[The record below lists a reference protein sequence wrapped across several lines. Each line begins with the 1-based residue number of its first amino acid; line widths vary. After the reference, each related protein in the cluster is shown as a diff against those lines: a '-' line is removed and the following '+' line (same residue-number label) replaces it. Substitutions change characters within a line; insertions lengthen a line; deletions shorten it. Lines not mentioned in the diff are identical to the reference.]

1 MLSLYSHAG
10 GEDVSLL
17 LILDLDN
24 RKDEWS
30 ASRPVAFY
38 PWEWTSGTYY
48 VGGWLGLRACVYA
61 EARKILF
68 ASAGD
73 RTPVV
78 KYVAARHYMN

>member
-1 MLSLYSHAG
+1 MLTRYSHAG

-24 RKDEWS
+24 RGDEWS
-30 ASRPVAFY
+30 ASRLVAFY
-38 PWEWTSGTYY
+38 PWEWTSGTHY
-48 VGGWLGLRACVYA
+48 VRGWLGLRAGVYA
-61 EARKILF
+61 EAREIFF

-78 KYVAARHYMN
+78 QSVARHYMN